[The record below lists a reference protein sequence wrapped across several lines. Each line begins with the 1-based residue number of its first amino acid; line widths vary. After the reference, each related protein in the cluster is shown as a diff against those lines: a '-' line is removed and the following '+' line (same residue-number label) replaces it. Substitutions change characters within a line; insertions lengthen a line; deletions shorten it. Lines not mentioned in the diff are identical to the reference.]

1 LWSFSVGSSRLKQ
14 TQVCDLPAFQIGD
27 PKHLTAV
34 HRKRGELAGRDDFF
48 VNDLSANLMR
58 RVNLIHV
65 SF

>member
-1 LWSFSVGSSRLKQ
+1 LKQ